1 MTFVSDTIKGE
12 GDMTIIYNIDIR
24 YFITLYNN
32 LLRMCQLFIN
42 FQGNFSQFIY
52 TKISKKRHKPK
63 NMQIWLL
70 FKLLI
75 ERIR

>member
-1 MTFVSDTIKGE
+1 MTFVPDTIKRI
-12 GDMTIIYNIDIR
+12 GDMTIVHNIDIR
-24 YFITLYNN
+24 YSITLYNN
-32 LLRMCQLFIN
+32 LLRMCQFLIN
-42 FQGNFSQFIY
+42 FQGNISQFIY